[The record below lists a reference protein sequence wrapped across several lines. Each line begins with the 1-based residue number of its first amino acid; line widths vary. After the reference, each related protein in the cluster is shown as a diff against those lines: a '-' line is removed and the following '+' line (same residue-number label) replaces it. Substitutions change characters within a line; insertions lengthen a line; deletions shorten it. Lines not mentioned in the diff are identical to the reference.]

1 MKLYKQIFFKSKS
14 EKIFVLLVS
23 VVINK
28 QQENARVDRQHN
40 FLGGSALRHNECK
53 EHVVQSFQCV
63 KDLWVLHTTWKPLE
77 TLGSELN
84 LETGLCTIIFSW
96 KLACTLQFF
105 KQCPTWKHSAF
116 WLALWFKVTEFIITS
131 YCYYKKGVL
140 ILKIISSVWFNLQIS
155 NCTVIAEK
163 SFELFGFNVI
173 NLAECRASWL
183 WW

>member
-96 KLACTLQFF
+96 KLPCTHYLNYFF
-105 KQCPTWKHSAF
+105 IGQCATLLIHTTLYHHSQLALHSARLITLNPKSSKLF
-116 WLALWFKVTEFIITS
+116 SAMTVQLLIWRLNQTLEIILRMSTPF
-131 YCYYKKGVL
+131 L
-140 ILKIISSVWFNLQIS
+140 
-155 NCTVIAEK
+155 
-163 SFELFGFNVI
+163 
-173 NLAECRASWL
+173 
-183 WW
+183 